1 MNDVRMPFIDKRLDN
16 GRANVARAR
25 NGTQGLIVWH
35 RRLGIA
41 VALIVL
47 LLAVTG
53 LLLNHAHRLGL
64 DRTQVTA
71 SWLLRWYGY
80 PHVDTMVS
88 HRVGEYW
95 ITWTGRRL
103 YLQDKFVMEADA
115 APVGAVVAGNRAIAV
130 AFADLLVLLGPDG
143 EIVERLGTQ
152 SLPGRLE
159 RIGSIGDRIVAATPA
174 GHRVADG
181 DFINW
186 QPTLA
191 TAQWS
196 APQEV
201 PAALRERLLSA
212 ERGPGL
218 SAERVLQDVHSGRIF
233 GRWGPWVMDAAA
245 ILFVILAVTGITC
258 WWARRGRAP
267 PWPNGDRRN
276 GE

>member
-1 MNDVRMPFIDKRLDN
+1 MNDVRMAFIGKRLEN
-16 GRANVARAR
+16 GRVNAARAG
-25 NGTQGLIVWH
+25 NATQGLIVWH

-53 LLLNHAHRLGL
+53 LLLNHTHRLGL
-64 DRTQVTA
+64 DNTHVTA

-80 PHVDTMVS
+80 PPVEMVS
-88 HRVGEYW
+88 HRVGERW

-103 YLQDKFVMEADA
+103 YLQDKPVMETDG
-115 APVGAVVAGNRAIAV
+115 APVGAVAAGNRVIVV
-130 AFADLLVLLGPDG
+130 AFPDLLVLLDPDG
-143 EIVERLGTQ
+143 KIMERLGRE
-152 SLPGRLE
+152 SLPGGLR
-159 RIGSIGDRIVAATPA
+159 RIGASGERIVAATAA
-174 GHRVADG
+174 GQAVADA
-181 DFINW
+181 DLVTW
-186 QPTLA
+186 QPSQA
-191 TAQWS
+191 AARWS
-196 APQEV
+196 TPQEA

-258 WWARRGRAP
+258 WWARRARTTPRRSGDGR
-267 PWPNGDRRN
+267 GR
-276 GE
+276 E